1 MDLVTVYDEDYAEV
15 SCVNNFKA
23 KKKKISSCLGYSQ
36 SLLNN
41 FEM

>member
-23 KKKKISSCLGYSQ
+23 KKKKNQ
-36 SLLNN
+36 LL
-41 FEM
+41 FGLFSKFIE

>member
-23 KKKKISSCLGYSQ
+23 KKKNQ
-36 SLLNN
+36 LL
-41 FEM
+41 FGLFSKFIE

>member
-23 KKKKISSCLGYSQ
+23 KKKKSALVWVILKVY
-36 SLLNN
+36 
-41 FEM
+41 